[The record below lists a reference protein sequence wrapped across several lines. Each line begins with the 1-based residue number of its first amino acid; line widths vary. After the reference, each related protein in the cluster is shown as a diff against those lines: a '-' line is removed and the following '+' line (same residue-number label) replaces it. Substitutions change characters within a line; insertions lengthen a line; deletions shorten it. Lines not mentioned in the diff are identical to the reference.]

1 MPRVPAP
8 EIEAIVLKALREAN
22 ESAEKDLSERELVH
36 ERLAILGRPFSCLG
50 SRCVHLRCREQFFRI
65 C

>member
-1 MPRVPAP
+1 VPRVPAP

-50 SRCVHLRCREQFFRI
+50 SRCVHPALPRAI
-65 C
+65 L